1 MAGEVLACNRGQAMS
16 PVFQF
21 GGDEEHKGFALYIGN
36 QPCVSCIC
44 APFDLLLRI
53 KRERAFSFPIEVDP
67 VDDNGEIQ
75 LVGKLDYDFNAR
87 THRLR
92 SGRVPASAREDF

>member
-1 MAGEVLACNRGQAMS
+1 MS

-21 GGDEEHKGFALYIGN
+21 GGDEEHKGLALHIRN
-36 QPCVSCIC
+36 QPGVPRIS
-44 APFDLLLRI
+44 APFDLFLRI
-53 KRERAFSFPIEVDP
+53 KREVASSFPIEVDP
-67 VDDNGEIQ
+67 MDDNREIQ

-87 THRLR
+87 THRLW